1 MTITELLQKLQ
12 AEGEH
17 ETYPVASPS
26 EIAATESA
34 LGQPLPDSY
43 KEFVSGFSNGAYL
56 FLVQEV
62 SGVGDGN
69 DQIGPIQGNLHDD
82 SQDESIPFREGGE
95 ALYGD
100 LIPFGYDSNGNEW
113 CFVLAPGRP
122 GNEYECAYFDATGRK
137 LYGRLGG
144 FSEWLGILVE
154 KQDEVIRT
162 MYDEDV
168 LYDELGLG

>member
-1 MTITELLQKLQ
+1 MTITDLIQELPT
-12 AEGEH
+12 EGEH
-17 ETYPVASPS
+17 ENYPVASPS

-34 LGQPLPDSY
+34 LGLPLPDSY
-43 KEFVSGFSNGAYL
+43 KEFVSSFSNGAYL

-69 DQIGPIQGNLHDD
+69 DQIGAIQTNAHDGD
-82 SQDESIPFREGGE
+82 QDDAIPFRDGGE
-95 ALYGD
+95 TRYGS
-100 LIPFGYDSNGNEW
+100 LIPFGLDSNGNEW
-113 CFVLAPGRP
+113 CFIVEPGRP

-137 LYGRLGG
+137 LYGRLSG

-154 KQDEVIRT
+154 QKDEVIRT
-162 MYDEDV
+162 LYDQDV